1 MDKENKDVYYLKG
14 EKYQKKIYEI
24 KKHQEKAFVP
34 KDEEEINKLKDIFQV
49 KKYFEILE
57 NVYMEDG
64 WEIGY
69 EYKRARLGSEPIV
82 VAYKSENN
90 LTGEDK
96 DEYNKGNNYE
106 RFLKHVKLDKTPDS
120 YFQYI
125 MLKVMASQF
134 ALGWHANYNDGE
146 IVCTNSMINNILAR
160 TDDLYHFDDDTI
172 KKAKAIEPQPY
183 VEIDKEKAIIRTII
197 FSKWSGFV
205 ELKYHLDKK
214 FPHKI
219 IEIEKENL
227 VEYNCG
233 LVF

>member
-1 MDKENKDVYYLKG
+1 MDKDINYLEG
-14 EKYQKKIYEI
+14 EKYQRKIYEI
-24 KKHQEKAFVP
+24 KKYQKKAFVP
-34 KDEEEINKLKDIFQV
+34 KNEAEINKLKDFFQV

-69 EYKRARLGSEPIV
+69 KYKRARLGSEPIII
-82 VAYKSENN
+82 AYK
-90 LTGEDK
+90 T
-96 DEYNKGNNYE
+96 GNNITEKDDDYKKSSRHE

-125 MLKVMASQF
+125 ILKIMASQF

-146 IVCTNSMINNILAR
+146 IVCTKAMINNILER
-160 TDDLYHFDDDTI
+160 TDHLYHFDDDTI
-172 KKAKAIEPQPY
+172 KKAKAIDPQTY
-183 VEIDKEKAIIRTII
+183 VELNNEKAIVRTII

-205 ELKYHLDKK
+205 ELKYRVDKE